1 VLSTIYGLDTS
12 RQVWS
17 SLADQFANQSK
28 SRIANLKKQLQSLN
42 QGSKSCS
49 DYIQSAKECSDQLAA
64 IGKPIP
70 DEELITYLING
81 LHPMFNSFITTISIM
96 TRDKELNFEDFQDEL
111 MNHDML
117 LKQQQTKSVDTSTF
131 ALFNQKQGSRPF
143 PSRYRGHQGAK
154 AHPRNFSPRYNDVA
168 PTQRYNVVPPPT
180 KYSTPAR
187 YSSPRP
193 QPDGDSK
200 NHFISSSRPPCQICG
215 KTSHQALDCFHRMD
229 YAFQGRRPP
238 SQLQAMVAHSAYA
251 DQEWY
256 ADSAA
261 NAHITHD
268 LDNLTL
274 QQPLQTSDVVVVGNG
289 STLAIANYGSTT
301 LHSPL
306 AEFHLQSVLHCLKAA
321 ANLISIQKFY
331 NDND

>member
-1 VLSTIYGLDTS
+1 MICCSNSSKPRVWTQAPLPYSIRNKALDLFLLDIVATKVQ
-12 RQVWS
+12 R
-17 SLADQFANQSK
+17 
-28 SRIANLKKQLQSLN
+28 
-42 QGSKSCS
+42 
-49 DYIQSAKECSDQLAA
+49 
-64 IGKPIP
+64 PIP
-70 DEELITYLING
+70 ETLAPDT
-81 LHPMFNSFITTISIM
+81 M
-96 TRDKELNFEDFQDEL
+96 
-111 MNHDML
+111 ML
-117 LKQQQTKSVDTSTF
+117 LQLKGTM
-131 ALFNQKQGSRPF
+131 LFLLQPNI
-143 PSRYRGHQGAK
+143 
-154 AHPRNFSPRYNDVA
+154 
-168 PTQRYNVVPPPT
+168 
-180 KYSTPAR
+180 STPAR

-238 SQLQAMVAHSAYA
+238 SQLQAMVAHSAYG